1 MSTFIC
7 NLHRYTYDITISLRH
22 LRHPF
27 TVNSSGWPFQD
38 GDWHMCRS
46 CILLLICL
54 WVIPPWHFA
63 LVNIFITEDTM
74 YCIVMHFWINDYI
87 QTNKT
92 NTASLTDK
100 SYNSIIYQGEVYD
113 GVTGVELMTA
123 DIWWDSIRGMSYLDL
138 DEIWQDRLLIFE
150 LLITVRALDAKNL
163 CPNSLL
169 SDETTG
175 AFLVFWFSIQL
186 KMSIWGDCN
195 GHAISTVLSAFTSK
209 TQKPVIF
216 MCRCGTLQ
224 TKTHNVDRRG

>member
-1 MSTFIC
+1 
-7 NLHRYTYDITISLRH
+7 
-22 LRHPF
+22 
-27 TVNSSGWPFQD
+27 
-38 GDWHMCRS
+38 
-46 CILLLICL
+46 
-54 WVIPPWHFA
+54 
-63 LVNIFITEDTM
+63 
-74 YCIVMHFWINDYI
+74 MHFWINDYI

-123 DIWWDSIRGMSYLDL
+123 DIWWDRIRGMSYLDL
-138 DEIWQDRLLIFE
+138 DGIWQDRLSIFE

-163 CPNSLL
+163 SPNSLL

-186 KMSIWGDCN
+186 KMSSWWDCN
-195 GHAISTVLSAFTSK
+195 GHAISKVLSAFTSK

-216 MCRCGTLQ
+216 MCRYGTLQ